1 VEDDDGI
8 KLGWPRRGE
17 GPEEK
22 SQPALPLLWFL
33 SSPSHPY
40 HSSPHRMLRALF
52 PRAATLTRTY
62 PIALPTRTFYTSQIT
77 MSSPYTVVAT
87 ESQWNGFGDETEMP

>member
-1 VEDDDGI
+1 
-8 KLGWPRRGE
+8 
-17 GPEEK
+17 
-22 SQPALPLLWFL
+22 
-33 SSPSHPY
+33 
-40 HSSPHRMLRALF
+40 MLRALF